1 MIKICEATYE
11 QYCHYLKAET
21 KNSKT
26 ARFNKILKEKNIKNL
41 YEILDNIP
49 TLKKCG
55 FCGRTSAVKDY
66 EVIYIDNYIYI
77 DNIKYLNDLHFCSIR
92 PDSNKENCKGKA
104 LNNNSKEFV
113 KTAYGFGT
121 ITEAHEHLLTRNK
134 SPFYK
139 HNHASEEDYKLYQKR
154 DEKWFIENNKDWD
167 AYRER
172 QAYTNTLP
180 YFVELYGEI
189 EGLNKYKEINSSKDS
204 SSLLANVNRYGEEEG
219 IKKFLEK
226 CKNCESNSIKYYI
239 RKYGEFKG
247 VKRYK
252 HLRTIDG
259 YIEKYGEFKGT
270 LFFNRRY
277 NRTESMQASKESMNN
292 LFSFIC
298 KFLDDNFIDLTYFVG
313 ANNKKEYTILKD
325 DKRYFYDFAIP
336 EIKLIVEYNG
346 SRYHYNENCDYSKLH
361 TYNTLDEMKMRDDLK
376 REFTINLGYTYI
388 EVFDTDDFEYKI
400 NMIIDIIKERI

>member
-11 QYCHYLKAET
+11 QYCHYVKAET

-41 YEILDNIP
+41 YEILDNI
-49 TLKKCG
+49 TTVKKCA
-55 FCGRTSAVKDY
+55 FCGRTTAVKDY

-92 PDSNKENCKGKA
+92 SDSNKENCKGKA

-121 ITEAHEHLLTRNK
+121 IEEAHEHLLMRNK

-172 QAYTNTLP
+172 QAYTNTLQ
-180 YFVELYGEI
+180 YFVEVYGEI

-204 SSLLANVNRYGEEEG
+204 SSLKANVNRYGEEEG

-226 CKNCESNSIKYYI
+226 CENCESNSIKYYI
-239 RKYGEFKG
+239 RKYGEEEG
-247 VKRYK
+247 IKRYK

-277 NRTESMQASKESMNN
+277 NRTGSMQASKESMNN

-298 KFLDDNFIDLTYFVG
+298 KFLDDNFTDLTYFVG
-313 ANNKKEYTILKD
+313 ANNKKEYTILKN

-346 SRYHYNENCDYSKLH
+346 SRYHYNENYEYSKLH
-361 TYNTLDEMKMRDDLK
+361 TYKTLDEMKIQDDLK